1 MTATRLT
8 RRRFVGSGTALA
20 GGLALAGQSR
30 MPAALA
36 QDAPVTLQVYVHLNH
51 PFDNVKPLF
60 EAKYPNIKLDM
71 MGTNDMQVFRATLA
85 ANGEG
90 TPDLFW
96 PEASEVQEFGQAGA
110 LLDVT
115 DLIEEH
121 KADLA
126 PGKLAEC
133 LIAKTGQYVAWP
145 GDIAVIGL
153 YYRDD
158 LLNSAGVTI
167 PEDWT
172 WEEFIETGQ
181 KIKQDTGAFSMTIST
196 AGGDATAL
204 PWTILAMQLGGSITN
219 ADGTEVTLD
228 NEAGIAAMVLLK
240 QIYDAGI
247 HIDDSPFNETYF
259 AALAGG
265 QIAISPLPVW
275 YRGFGMEPA
284 VTTPEQGLGQWRV
297 ALLPRAS
304 ADSPRTANYGGAN
317 IASTK
322 YTQHPDEVKQFMVFA
337 LGTMEGA
344 AACAEYGIVPP
355 YLPFLESET
364 WLDQRSPLM
373 GDFAYNEVWTECVQQ
388 YPTNWHKQPVFE
400 EAMIEIGAQVP
411 PMLNGEVEIEA
422 GMKALGDRVRELNA
436 RYQG

>member
-1 MTATRLT
+1 MTATRFT
-8 RRRFVGSGTALA
+8 RRRFVGSGAALA
-20 GGLALAGQSR
+20 GGLAMAGQSR
-30 MPAALA
+30 MPAVLA
-36 QDAPVTLQVYVHLNH
+36 QEEPVTLQVYVHLNH

-60 EAKYPNIKLDM
+60 EAEYPNITLEM
-71 MGTNDMQVFRATLA
+71 LGSNDMQVFRATLA

-90 TPDLFW
+90 TPDLLW
-96 PEASEVQEFGQAGA
+96 PEASDVQDLGKAGV

-133 LIAKTGQYVAWP
+133 WIAATERYVAWP

-158 LLNSAGVTI
+158 LLNAAGVTI
-167 PEDWT
+167 PDDWT
-172 WEEFIETGQ
+172 WEEFIETGK
-181 KIKQDTGAFSMTIST
+181 KIKQDTGVASIFIST
-196 AGGDATAL
+196 AGGEVTAL

-228 NEAGIAAMVLLK
+228 NDAGIAAMVLLK

-247 HIDDSPFNETYF
+247 HIDDSLFNETFF
-259 AALAGG
+259 AALGGG
-265 QIAISPLPVW
+265 QIAISPFPVW
-275 YRGFGMEPA
+275 YRGFGLEPA

-304 ADSPRTANYGGAN
+304 ADSPRTANFGGAN
-317 IASTK
+317 IVSTK
-322 YTQHPDEVKQFMVFA
+322 YTQHPDEVKRFMAFA
-337 LGTMEGA
+337 TGTMEGA
-344 AACAEYGIVPP
+344 TACGEYGIVPP
-355 YLPFLESET
+355 FLPYLESET
-364 WLDQRSPLM
+364 WLSHRSPLM
-373 GDFAYNEVWTECVQQ
+373 GDFAYNEVWTEAVKQ
-388 YPTNWHKQPVFE
+388 YPTNWHKQPVFF
-400 EAMIEIGAQVP
+400 EAMNELGAQIP
-411 PMLNGEVEIEA
+411 PMLNGEVEIEP